1 MAWDE
6 EQVRGENMGNKKF
19 VFILTQSYGRPD
31 IVAGAMQLA
40 ANMKAFDIGLDFF
53 LMDDGVL
60 IAKKGFAETLS
71 ELQKKDEFSPVHEL
85 MKTLIEDFGVKFYI
99 CASCVK
105 HYGLD
110 KAELVKTAE
119 VKPGSFLG
127 EMLLERQSL
136 TF

>member
-1 MAWDE
+1 M
-6 EQVRGENMGNKKF
+6 ENRKF
-19 VFILTQSYGRPD
+19 VFILTHSYDRPD

-40 ANMKAFDIGLDFF
+40 SNMKAFDIDLVFF
-53 LMDDGVL
+53 LMDNGVL
-60 IAKKGFAETLS
+60 VAKQGFAETLS

-85 MKTLIEDFGVKFYI
+85 MRTLLEDFGVKFYI

-110 KAELVKTAE
+110 KAALVKNAE

-127 EMLLERQSL
+127 EMLLERQSVS
-136 TF
+136 F

>member
-1 MAWDE
+1 ME
-6 EQVRGENMGNKKF
+6 EKKF
-19 VFILTQSYGRPD
+19 VFILTQSYDRPD

-40 ANMKAFDIGLDFF
+40 SNMKAFDIELDFF

-60 IAKKGFAETLS
+60 VAKKGFADTLS
-71 ELQKKDEFSPVHEL
+71 ELQKKDEFSPVHQL
-85 MKTLIEDFGVKFYI
+85 MRTLIDDFGVKFYI

-110 KAELVKTAE
+110 KADLVETAE
-119 VKPGSFLG
+119 IKPGSFLG
-127 EMLLERQSL
+127 EMLMERQNV

>member
-1 MAWDE
+1 ME
-6 EQVRGENMGNKKF
+6 NKKF
-19 VFILTQSYGRPD
+19 VFVLTHSYDRPD

-40 ANMKAFDIGLDFF
+40 TNMKAFDVDLDFF

-71 ELQKKDEFSPVHEL
+71 EIQKKDEFSPVHDL

-110 KAELVKTAE
+110 KVELVKNAE
-119 VKPGSFLG
+119 IKPGSFLG
-127 EMLLERQSL
+127 EMLLERQGL